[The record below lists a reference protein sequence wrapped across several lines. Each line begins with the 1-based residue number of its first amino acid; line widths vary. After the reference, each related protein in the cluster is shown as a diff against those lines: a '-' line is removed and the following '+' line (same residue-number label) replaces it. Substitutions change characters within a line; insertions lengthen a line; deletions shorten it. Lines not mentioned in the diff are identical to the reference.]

1 MEFNGRGADS
11 QQRRRAAARVR
22 LRAAAALAALAC
34 LTVAVAAPLPATA
47 APSVT
52 VVPPVLTQ
60 YVPAALPAGVTLTA
74 AAAVVLELDIDKFG
88 GVSNARVV
96 ESAGGALDDAAVAA
110 ARQLRFTPASRGGQ
124 AIAVRIRFRY
134 LFEPKVVA
142 QRAAPPAPP
151 PPTLPAEATQ
161 ATAAPAP
168 APPAAGAV
176 IAGRMRERGTGRPVV
191 GALVVLPGRVTET
204 YSDGEGNFSFDG
216 LAPGSVEVYAPG
228 TEHKPVR
235 QRVTV
240 PREGSVRVEL
250 RPERLSYIQYRAVAE
265 GPPEPA
271 QVTRRSLS
279 TEEIQR
285 IPGVY
290 GDSFKVVLNLPGV
303 ARPAGGSGQI
313 IVRGSA
319 PQDSQAV
326 IEGVR
331 IPQLYH
337 FAGIYSVFNTDL
349 LDGIDFSA
357 SGYAVRYGRRTGGLI
372 ESRLKVPG
380 ADERWRGYVESNVF
394 HTGFLLQGP
403 IGPNTNLAVAARR
416 SYIDGILALL
426 PADLLP
432 FTLAPR
438 YYDGQVK
445 LDHRFSDRTSATLF
459 LFGSD
464 DSLRA
469 VVPEPPAAFP
479 DARGTLE
486 SSIRFAGAIFT
497 LRHDAGSWN
506 ARTTLAA
513 VPSSTEASF
522 GDALRFDLQS
532 TQVTLRQDFTFGT
545 GPLQLRTGIDWG
557 WNPYTISLRLPTTAN
572 TGERGAGEGQTPGQ
586 IAGIRQEG
594 SEYTPGAWV
603 DGVGRFGDLEV
614 VAGLRLDFYR
624 AYRVEAEE
632 RVRQRLDETLT
643 PRLNARYRFSDALA
657 LKMAAGMASQPPQPQ
672 QIGTPPFGNPTL
684 GAQRSFET
692 TVGAELRLT
701 DAIDLDVQAFHKRL
715 WGVAVAGTGLGDD
728 VYRDEGEGRV
738 TGAEILLRH
747 RPVGR
752 FFGWVAYTL
761 QRAERQDGPTEPWRL
776 FGWDQTHILTALGSW
791 KLPANWEI
799 GVRWRFVTGAPYT
812 SAATAV
818 WRDDNDTWQ
827 RVPSACVNCER
838 VPAFH
843 QLDVRVDKKWVFDRW
858 LLGVYLDLQNAYN
871 RANPEGVTYS
881 FDASE
886 RAYST
891 GLPIIPSFGVRG
903 EF

>member
-1 MEFNGRGADS
+1 MEGGIREERDQRGADTGS
-11 QQRRRAAARVR
+11 ARW
-22 LRAAAALAALAC
+22 LCALGLTVLAC
-34 LTVAVAAPLPATA
+34 LALTVGTPSRVSAAPA
-47 APSVT
+47 VV

-60 YVPAALPAGVTLTA
+60 YIAAALPAGVTLTEA
-74 AAAVVLELDIDKFG
+74 VAVVLELDVDKVG

-96 ESAGGALDDAAVAA
+96 DSAGPALDAVAVAA

-134 LFEPKVVA
+134 LFEPRVA
-142 QRAAPPAPP
+142 ARAAPPPTPP
-151 PPTLPAEATQ
+151 PTTLPAEATQ

-168 APPAAGAV
+168 APKVEGAT
-176 IAGRMRERGTGRPVV
+176 IAGRLRERGTGRPVV
-191 GALVVLPGRVTET
+191 GALVVLPSRATET
-204 YSDGEGNFSFDG
+204 YSDGEGAFGFEG
-216 LAPGSVEVYAPG
+216 LEPGSVEVYAPG
-228 TEHKPVR
+228 TDHKPVR
-235 QRVTV
+235 QRVVV
-240 PREGSVRVEL
+240 PRAGVVKVEL
-250 RPERLSYIQYRAVAE
+250 KAERLSYIQYRAVAE

-279 TEEIQR
+279 SEEIQR

-349 LDGIDFSA
+349 LDGIDFSP

-394 HTGFLLQGP
+394 HTGFLVQGP
-403 IGPNTNLAVAARR
+403 ISADTHIAVAARR
-416 SYIDGILALL
+416 SYIDGVLALL
-426 PADLLP
+426 PKDLLP

-445 LDHRFSDRTSATLF
+445 LDHRFSERTNATLF

-479 DARGTLE
+479 DARGNLE
-486 SSIRFAGAIFT
+486 SGIRFAGAIFT
-497 LRHDAGSWN
+497 LRHDAGTWST
-506 ARTTLAA
+506 RTTLAA
-513 VPSSTEASF
+513 VPNAIEASI

-532 TQVTLRQDFTFGT
+532 TEVTLRQDVSVGT
-545 GPLQLRTGIDWG
+545 GPLQLRAGIDWG

-572 TGERGAGEGQTPGQ
+572 TGERGAGEGQAQGQ
-586 IAGIRQEG
+586 VASITQEG

-603 DGVGRFGDLEV
+603 DGVGRFGALEV

-624 AYRVEAEE
+624 AYRVEADE

-657 LKMAAGMASQPPQPQ
+657 LKAAAGMASQPPQPQ
-672 QIGTPPFGNPTL
+672 QIGQPPFGNPSL

-715 WGVAVAGTGLGDD
+715 WGVAIAGNGFGGD

-738 TGAEILLRH
+738 TGAEVLLRH

-761 QRAERQDGPTEPWRL
+761 QRAERQDGPEAPWRL

-799 GVRWRFVTGAPYT
+799 GARWRYVTGAPFT
-812 SAATAV
+812 PAETAV
-818 WRDDNDTWQ
+818 WRDDNDTWL

-843 QLDVRVDKKWVFDRW
+843 QLDVRVDKKWVFDSW